1 MSRTAFIRHISV
13 LRSQLLRLL
22 RATPALGQSMV
33 EYAIIAAL
41 VAVIALAAVRTLG
54 SNVQG
59 AFTAIGSQVGTVEQD
74 AQSGGGSHGP

>member
-1 MSRTAFIRHISV
+1 VSRTATIRHISR

-22 RATPALGQSMV
+22 RAAPVLGQSMV

-54 SNVQG
+54 TNVSG
-59 AFTAIGSQVGTVEQD
+59 AFNAIGSQVGTVEQD
-74 AQSGGGSHGP
+74 AQSGGGGGGH